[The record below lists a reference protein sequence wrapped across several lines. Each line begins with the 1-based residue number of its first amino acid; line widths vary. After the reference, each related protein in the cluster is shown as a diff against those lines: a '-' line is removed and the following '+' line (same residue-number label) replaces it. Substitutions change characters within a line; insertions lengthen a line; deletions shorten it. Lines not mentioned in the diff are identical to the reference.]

1 MSALTSFEEVTLKK
15 IISAAVSAL
24 FLTAY
29 AVHADPAGDLLDQ
42 IDELDQTE
50 IKSVDGHLFMGWMQM
65 DEADPDFVVY
75 VNDRRYQAT
84 LDDGRG
90 TTKRAQECQKEN
102 LFDENPTTGCPI
114 TFDAEYHVEGQGGTV
129 EISMLIWN
137 VTFK

>member
-1 MSALTSFEEVTLKK
+1 
-15 IISAAVSAL
+15 
-24 FLTAY
+24 
-29 AVHADPAGDLLDQ
+29 
-42 IDELDQTE
+42 
-50 IKSVDGHLFMGWMQM
+50 
-65 DEADPDFVVY
+65 

>member
-65 DEADPDFVVY
+65 DE
-75 VNDRRYQAT
+75 
-84 LDDGRG
+84 
-90 TTKRAQECQKEN
+90 
-102 LFDENPTTGCPI
+102 
-114 TFDAEYHVEGQGGTV
+114 
-129 EISMLIWN
+129 
-137 VTFK
+137 